1 MLEVSRNM
9 RIAILDKDRC
19 KPKKCGTECIK
30 YCPKVR
36 SGDETVVMGED
47 GKPVIS
53 EEMCVGCGICIK
65 KCPSGAIM
73 IIGLPDKLEGQ
84 LTHRYGG
91 NGFALYGL
99 PIPAPGKVSG
109 ILGPNGVG
117 KSTAIKIL
125 SGQMMPNLGSKDT
138 TWDDVFK
145 FYSGSE
151 LQDYLKRVANK
162 SVKTA
167 QKPQYVDLIPKAFK
181 GKVSDLLKKADEKGQ
196 LMSMAEE
203 LGLKEVLDRNIGE
216 LSGGELQRVAIA
228 ACLLREANFYFFDE
242 VTPYLDI
249 FQRIKVAKLVKR
261 MGEKNNV
268 MVVEHDLAILDL
280 LADVVHI
287 AYGEPGGYGVITHP
301 KGVRV
306 AINEY
311 LKGYLPEENIR
322 IRPHPIE
329 FEVKAPR
336 LEKDVEKLMDF
347 GSFSKSLGS
356 FKLTVNGGELRKR
369 EVVGIV
375 GPNGIGKSTF
385 AKLMAGEAKPDTGSV
400 DFKVRISYK
409 PQYIKA
415 DIDMS
420 VRMFLRG
427 ISTKFDTSYI
437 RTEILAPMQ
446 IERLMDCNLNDLSGG
461 ELQRVAIAACLG
473 READIFILDE
483 PSAHLDVEQ
492 RTLTTKVIKRFAE
505 NNDVTMMVIDHDIY
519 MIDLLSDRL
528 LVFDGKPGSYGEV
541 HGPFEMREGMNRFLS
556 NLDITFRRD
565 EETRRPRVNKAESN
579 LDREQKKIGEYYYL
593 PQAE

>member
-1 MLEVSRNM
+1 M
-9 RIAILDKDRC
+9 RIAILEKDRC
-19 KPKKCGTECIK
+19 QTRKCSIECIK

-36 SGDETVVMGED
+36 SGDETVKMGED

-53 EEMCVGCGICIK
+53 EELCVGCGICVK
-65 KCPSGAIM
+65 KCPFKAIM
-73 IIGLPDKLEGQ
+73 IIGLPDRLAGQ
-84 LTHRYGG
+84 LTHRYGN

-99 PIPAPGKVSG
+99 PIPSPGRVSG

-125 SGQMMPNLGSKDT
+125 SGQMMPNLGSRDT
-138 TWDDVFK
+138 RWEDVFK
-145 FYSGSE
+145 FFSGSE
-151 LQDYLKRVANK
+151 LQEYLKKISLK

-181 GKVSDLLKKADEKGQ
+181 GKVSDLLKKADERGRMGEVTK
-196 LMSMAEE
+196 E
-203 LGLKEVLDRNIGE
+203 LGLTSILDRDISE

-228 ACLLREANFYFFDE
+228 ACAMRDASFYFFDE

-249 FQRIKVAKLVKR
+249 YQRIKVAKMIKK
-261 MGEKNNV
+261 MGEESNV
-268 MVVEHDLAILDL
+268 MVVEHDQAILDL

-306 AINEY
+306 GINEY

-322 IRPHPIE
+322 IRPQAIE

-336 LEKDVEKLMDF
+336 AQKDVETLVSF
-347 GSFSKSLGS
+347 EPFSKSLGN
-356 FKLTVNGGELRKR
+356 FKLDVRGGELRKR
-369 EVVGIV
+369 EVVGVV

-385 AKLMAGEAKPDTGSV
+385 AKLLAGEMKHDAGSL
-400 DFKVRISYK
+400 DFKVKISYK

-415 DIDMS
+415 DVDMT
-420 VRMFLRG
+420 VEAFLRSVSKQFG
-427 ISTKFDTSYI
+427 TSHFKS
-437 RTEILAPMQ
+437 EVLAPLQ
-446 IERLMDCNLNDLSGG
+446 VERLLDSNLNDLSGG

-473 READIFILDE
+473 RDAEMFILDE

-492 RTLTTKVIKRFAE
+492 RAMATKVIKRFAE
-505 NNDVTMMVIDHDIY
+505 NNDVTVLVIDHDIY

-528 LVFDGKPGSYGEV
+528 LVFDGTPGIRGEV

-556 NLDITFRRD
+556 SLDITFRRD
-565 EETRRPRVNKAESN
+565 EETKRPRVNKADSN

-593 PQAE
+593 PQSA